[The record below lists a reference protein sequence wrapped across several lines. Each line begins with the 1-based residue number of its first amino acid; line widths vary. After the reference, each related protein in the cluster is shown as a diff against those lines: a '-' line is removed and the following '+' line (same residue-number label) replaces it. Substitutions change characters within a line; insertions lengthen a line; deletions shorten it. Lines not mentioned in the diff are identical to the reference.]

1 MAEKMT
7 IDKNTENL
15 IRRTDNSLKDGD
27 LEGIHQEPRP
37 LTEEEIADFIA
48 ANAEDKEADNA

>member
-1 MAEKMT
+1 MADMT
-7 IDKNTENL
+7 IDKNTETP

-37 LTEEEIADFIA
+37 LTEEEIAEFIA
-48 ANAEDKEADNA
+48 ANAEDEEADNA

>member
-1 MAEKMT
+1 MAEMT

-37 LTEEEIADFIA
+37 LTEEEIADYIA
-48 ANAEDKEADNA
+48 TNAEDKEADNA